1 MNGGTMDGG
10 GAGLTFGWP
19 WALLALVV
27 VPLVVV
33 WYVRQLRARAARRAA
48 LAAQG
53 LVATARPSTWRRRV
67 PAGLF
72 LLALL
77 LLVAG
82 LARPEASIPEPRR
95 EGTVVLAFDVSGS
108 MAATDLTPT
117 RLDAAKAAA
126 TQFVERQPA
135 SVRIAV
141 VAFGATGV
149 VTQEPTADRA
159 SAVAAIDRLAPQG
172 GTALG
177 GGLQTALGAIV
188 GRQVVVPSGRGG
200 GPEPTGPDL
209 GYHGSAAVV
218 LLTDG
223 ENTAEPDPLQVA
235 DIASTAGVK
244 VYPIGLGSPGGTV
257 LQIDGFQVATRLDE
271 PLLREI
277 ADRTDGRY
285 FAAADPAA
293 LSAVYDA
300 VELEWTTEDRR
311 VELTALVAVAGALL
325 LGIGAALSLAWTGRV
340 V

>member
-1 MNGGTMDGG
+1 MN
-10 GAGLTFGWP
+10 AGLTFGRP
-19 WALLALVV
+19 WALLAFVV

-48 LAAQG
+48 LAEQG
-53 LVATARPSTWRRRV
+53 LVATARPSAWRRRL

-82 LARPEASIPEPRR
+82 PARPEASIPQPRR

-108 MAATDLTPT
+108 MAAGDVTPT

-126 TQFVERQPA
+126 KQFVERQPG

-149 VTQEPTADRA
+149 VIQEPTPDRA
-159 SAVAAIDRLAPQG
+159 SAAAAIDRLAPQG

-188 GRQVVVPSGRGG
+188 GRQVVVPDAGRGG
-200 GPEPTGPDL
+200 GPAPTGPDL

-271 PLLREI
+271 PLLRRI
-277 ADRTDGRY
+277 ADRTDGHY
-285 FAAADPAA
+285 YAAADPAA
-293 LSAVYDA
+293 LAAVYDA
-300 VELEWTTEDRR
+300 VELEWTVENRR
-311 VELTALVAVAGALL
+311 VELTALAAVAGMVL

>member
-1 MNGGTMDGG
+1 MNT
-10 GAGLTFGWP
+10 GLTFGWP
-19 WALLALVV
+19 WALLALVL

-33 WYVRQLRARAARRAA
+33 WYVRRLRARAARRAA
-48 LAAQG
+48 LAEQG
-53 LVATARPSTWRRRV
+53 LVATSPPSTWRRRI

-117 RLDAAKAAA
+117 RLDAAKTAAKA
-126 TQFVERQPA
+126 FVERQPA

-149 VTQEPTADRA
+149 VTQEPTPDRA

-188 GRQVVVPSGRGG
+188 GKQVVVPSEQGGG

-209 GYHGSAAVV
+209 GYHGSAAIV

-244 VYPIGLGSPGGTV
+244 VYPVGLGSPGGTV
-257 LQIDGFQVATRLDE
+257 LQIDGFQIATKLDE

-277 ADRTDGRY
+277 AARTDGRY

-300 VELEWTTEDRR
+300 VELEWTVENRR
-311 VELTALVAVAGALL
+311 VELTALVAVAGVVLL
-325 LGIGAALSLAWTGRV
+325 AIGAALSLAWTGRV

>member
-1 MNGGTMDGG
+1 MNE

-48 LAAQG
+48 LAEQG
-53 LVATARPSTWRRRV
+53 LVATARPSPWRRRV

-126 TQFVERQPA
+126 KQFVERQPA

-149 VTQEPTADRA
+149 VTQEPTADRT
-159 SAVAAIDRLAPQG
+159 SAVAAIERLAPQG

-188 GRQVVVPSGRGG
+188 GKQVVVPSEQGG

-209 GYHGSAAVV
+209 GYHGSAAIV

-223 ENTAEPDPLQVA
+223 ENTADPDPLQVA

-244 VYPIGLGSPGGTV
+244 VYPVGLGSPGGTV
-257 LQIDGFQVATRLDE
+257 LQIDGFQVATKLDE

-277 ADRTDGRY
+277 AERTDGRY

-293 LSAVYDA
+293 LAAVYDA
-300 VELEWTTEDRR
+300 VELEWTVESRR
-311 VELTALVAVAGALL
+311 VELTALVAVAGVLL

>member
-1 MNGGTMDGG
+1 MNG

-19 WALLALVV
+19 WALLALVL
-27 VPLVVV
+27 VPLVVG
-33 WYVRQLRARAARRAA
+33 WYVRQLQARAARRAA
-48 LAAQG
+48 LAEQG
-53 LVATARPSTWRRRV
+53 LVATARPSTWRRRI

-108 MAATDLTPT
+108 MAATDLAPT

-149 VTQEPTADRA
+149 VTQEPTTDRT
-159 SAVAAIDRLAPQG
+159 SAVAAIDRLGTQG

-188 GRQVVVPSGRGG
+188 GKQVVVPSGQGGG

-209 GYHGSAAVV
+209 GYHGSAAIV

-223 ENTAEPDPLQVA
+223 ENTAEPDPVQVA

-244 VYPIGLGSPGGTV
+244 VYPVGLGSPAGTV
-257 LQIDGFQVATRLDE
+257 LQIDGFQVATKLDE

-293 LSAVYDA
+293 LAAVYDA
-300 VELEWTTEDRR
+300 VELEWTVENRR
-311 VELTALVAVAGALL
+311 VELTALVAVAGVLL

>member
-1 MNGGTMDGG
+1 M
-10 GAGLTFGWP
+10 TFGWP

-33 WYVRQLRARAARRAA
+33 WYVRRLRARAARRAA
-48 LAAQG
+48 LAEQG

-126 TQFVERQPA
+126 KQFVERQPS

-149 VTQEPTADRA
+149 VTQEPTADRT
-159 SAVAAIDRLAPQG
+159 SAVAAVERLAPQG

-188 GRQVVVPSGRGG
+188 GKQVVVPSEQGG

-209 GYHGSAAVV
+209 GYHGSAAIV

-223 ENTAEPDPLQVA
+223 ENTADPDPLQVA

-244 VYPIGLGSPGGTV
+244 VYPVGLGSPGGTV
-257 LQIDGFQVATRLDE
+257 LQIDGFQVATKLDE

-277 ADRTDGRY
+277 AERTDGRY

-300 VELEWTTEDRR
+300 VELEWTVENRR
-311 VELTALVAVAGALL
+311 VELTALVAVAGVLL
-325 LGIGAALSLAWTGRV
+325 LGIGGALSLAWTGRV

>member
-1 MNGGTMDGG
+1 MNGGAMNE

-48 LAAQG
+48 LAEQG
-53 LVATARPSTWRRRV
+53 LVATARPSPWRRRV

-126 TQFVERQPA
+126 KQFVERQPA

-149 VTQEPTADRA
+149 VTQEPTADRT
-159 SAVAAIDRLAPQG
+159 SAVAAIERLAPQG

-188 GRQVVVPSGRGG
+188 GKQVVVPSEQGG

-209 GYHGSAAVV
+209 GYHGSAAIV

-223 ENTAEPDPLQVA
+223 ENTADPDPLQVA

-244 VYPIGLGSPGGTV
+244 VYPVGLGSPGGTV
-257 LQIDGFQVATRLDE
+257 LQIDGFQVATKLDE

-277 ADRTDGRY
+277 AERTDGRY

-293 LSAVYDA
+293 LAAVYDA
-300 VELEWTTEDRR
+300 VELEWTVESRR
-311 VELTALVAVAGALL
+311 VELTALVAVAGVLL